1 MAVHPTQLYVFCQS
15 PPVVVEEAAGAGA
28 VQTCQVGVAA
38 VEEAVAAAA
47 EVEVEAEAEALLH
60 FQQHQVV
67 LGRCLLP
74 FGHV

>member
-1 MAVHPTQLYVFCQS
+1 V
-15 PPVVVEEAAGAGA
+15 VVVEAAEEAAGA
-28 VQTCQVGVAA
+28 VQTCQVAVAA
-38 VEEAVAAAA
+38 VVAGAAEVEA
-47 EVEVEAEAEALLH
+47 EVEVEVEAEALLH

>member
-1 MAVHPTQLYVFCQS
+1 MAVHPTQLYAFCQS
-15 PPVVVEEAAGAGA
+15 PPVVVAVAEEVVAGA
-28 VQTCQVGVAA
+28 VQTCQVGVEAA
-38 VEEAVAAAA
+38 EAGAAGAA
-47 EVEVEAEAEALLH
+47 EVEVEVEALLH

>member
-1 MAVHPTQLYVFCQS
+1 V
-15 PPVVVEEAAGAGA
+15 VVVEAAEEAAGA
-28 VQTCQVGVAA
+28 VQTCQAA
-38 VEEAVAAAA
+38 VVAVVAGAA
-47 EVEVEAEAEALLH
+47 EVEVEAEAEAEALLH